1 MKIWQ
6 IKEISS
12 DTYNSFS
19 DDLKLKMINQQ
30 FAFPSEHYDEVR
42 EWLLEN
48 MKTPYTIDQLKSP
61 IEKKHVWIKFV
72 DEADAAAFK
81 LRWS

>member
-12 DTYNSFS
+12 SVHKTFS
-19 DDLKLKMINQQ
+19 DELKLKMINQQ
-30 FAFPSEHYDEVR
+30 FAFAMEHHDEVR
-42 EWLLEN
+42 QWLIEN
-48 MKTPYTIDQLKSP
+48 MKHPYMLDYFDKAEPHAWVQFTN
-61 IEKKHVWIKFV
+61 E
-72 DEADAAAFK
+72 EDAVAFK